1 MNHNELT
8 SEIPEIICS
17 ELNLKENLTEYIR
30 VLNDKYLYL
39 KIEITRNDSPSIHFR
54 IEGDIEDKNIL
65 ILYNGA
71 YNGTAERKQKPV
83 FQRSSWIKDLKALS
97 INIDDPT
104 ILLGNGCIIGWGQG
118 TLEDYYSLYFNNYL
132 QTIYEVLNISALRNK
147 IHFGSSA
154 GGYQAVVGASL
165 DIGSRAIICN
175 PQIDWTSY
183 FLLSHVDRL
192 RNISFKGFSI
202 SALQAMHP
210 DRVNCM
216 KFAKKNRNF
225 PSIDYYVNSQFSHDI
240 QNQLNH
246 FVNEIGLGENQE
258 LLHGKEFQIH
268 ITHESRGHNPP
279 GKDDTVKLIQ
289 YRFL

>member
-147 IHFGSSA
+147 IDTIKYEMDQLIQLTA
-154 GGYQAVVGASL
+154 EWEKEI
-165 DIGSRAIICN
+165 IG
-175 PQIDWTSY
+175 
-183 FLLSHVDRL
+183 
-192 RNISFKGFSI
+192 
-202 SALQAMHP
+202 LQQ
-210 DRVNCM
+210 DFQELE
-216 KFAKKNRNF
+216 KFA
-225 PSIDYYVNSQFSHDI
+225 
-240 QNQLNH
+240 
-246 FVNEIGLGENQE
+246 QE
-258 LLHGKEFQIH
+258 LDEIEK
-268 ITHESRGHNPP
+268 
-279 GKDDTVKLIQ
+279 KL
-289 YRFL
+289 R